1 MEKLKKAIQG
11 KTRWDGLLSY
21 ISLVE
26 ENQITN
32 PNASLDGAKSIL
44 ESISKTIL
52 ADKNV
57 EFKKD
62 DSVGHLVKQAFSS
75 LPVFSK
81 LSSEDVNKTKSLLG
95 SFENIAKVI
104 GEFRNTHG
112 FFSHGQDLQSEKFD
126 RYLLALAIS
135 SSDLLASFLI
145 ISHAEDL
152 KDRSRIYYEECDVFN
167 IWFDENND
175 SIEISGI
182 KISASKALFDQ
193 DEIAY
198 KEKYLEYINN
208 PQDLMGSLEYADNI
222 DSYEKVISN
231 FKSLNY
237 TFNTEELERL
247 NNIAKTA
254 MEQIQ
259 PSLDIIKNI
268 QIPKIDTSAM
278 EQMNNVIKAIQPNLN
293 MIKNISTITMNGDL
307 IKSIKSMQ
315 EISKKINLP
324 I

>member
-1 MEKLKKAIQG
+1 MKKLKKAIQG

-26 ENQITN
+26 ENQISN

-52 ADKNV
+52 ADKNITYRSD
-57 EFKKD
+57 EKI
-62 DSVGHLVKQAFSS
+62 GNLVKQAFSS
-75 LPVFSK
+75 LPIFAK
-81 LSSEDVNKTKSLLG
+81 LSTVEAEKSKAILNAFATI
-95 SFENIAKVI
+95 SNSI
-104 GEFRNTHG
+104 GTFRNEHG
-112 FFSHGQDLQSEKFD
+112 FFAHGQDLQSQKFD
-126 RYLLALAIS
+126 RYLLNLAIS
-135 SSDLLASFLI
+135 SSDLLSSFLV

-259 PSLDIIKNI
+259 PSLDMIKNI

-278 EQMNNVIKAIQPNLN
+278 EQMNNVIKVIQPNLN

-315 EISKKINLP
+315 
-324 I
+324 

>member
-62 DSVGHLVKQAFSS
+62 DLVGHLVKQAFSS

-152 KDRSRIYYEECDVFN
+152 KDRSRIYYEEHDLFN
-167 IWFDENND
+167 RYID
-175 SIEISGI
+175 EISEESI
-182 KISASKALFDQ
+182 TIANVIISPSKALFT
-193 DEIAY
+193 DEEAY
-198 KEKYLEYINN
+198 KEAFLDFENRRIEASQKLINSGNFATTHLAIAELEEFRNYLSDEESLQILEATISNNQINLILTDDDIK
-208 PQDLMGSLEYADNI
+208 QFISDLFEAKKETLEKEMRESLE
-222 DSYEKVISN
+222 
-231 FKSLNY
+231 SLI
-237 TFNTEELERL
+237 FN
-247 NNIAKTA
+247 
-254 MEQIQ
+254 
-259 PSLDIIKNI
+259 S
-268 QIPKIDTSAM
+268 
-278 EQMNNVIKAIQPNLN
+278 
-293 MIKNISTITMNGDL
+293 
-307 IKSIKSMQ
+307 
-315 EISKKINLP
+315 
-324 I
+324 

>member
-52 ADKNV
+52 ADKDV
-57 EFKKD
+57 EYKSD
-62 DSVGHLVKQAFSS
+62 ESIGNLVKQAFSS
-75 LPVFSK
+75 LPVFTK
-81 LSSEDVNKTKSLLG
+81 LSTIEAEKSKAILNAFATI
-95 SFENIAKVI
+95 SNSI
-104 GEFRNTHG
+104 GTFRNEHG
-112 FFSHGQDLQSEKFD
+112 FFAHGQDLQSQKFD
-126 RYLLALAIS
+126 RYLLDLAIS
-135 SSDLLASFLI
+135 SSDLLASFLV

-152 KDRSRIYYEECDVFN
+152 KDRSRIYYEECEIFN

-175 SIEISGI
+175 LIEISGI

-198 KEKYLEYINN
+198 KEKYYEYINN
-208 PQDLMGSLEYADNI
+208 PQDMIGSLEYIDNV

-231 FKSLNY
+231 FSSLNY
-237 TFNTEELERL
+237 KFTVEELQVL
-247 NNIAKTA
+247 DDIGSAVVK
-254 MEQIQ
+254 QVQ
-259 PSLDIIKNI
+259 PTLDMISKMRTPN
-268 QIPKIDTSAM
+268 IDTLAL
-278 EQMNNVIKAIQPNLN
+278 EQMNDAIRAIQPNL
-293 MIKNISTITMNGDL
+293 DL
-307 IKSIKSMQ
+307 VKSITAITSNL
-315 EISKKINLP
+315 ELINSINVATKYSNLL
-324 I
+324 

>member
-1 MEKLKKAIQG
+1 MEKLKKAIEG
-11 KTRWDGLLSY
+11 KTRWNGLLSY

-26 ENQITN
+26 ENQRSN

-57 EFKKD
+57 EYKGD

-81 LSSEDVNKTKSLLG
+81 LSWEDVNKTKSLLG

-152 KDRSRIYYEECDVFN
+152 KDRSRIYYEEHDIFN
-167 IWFDENND
+167 RYID
-175 SIEISGI
+175 EISEESI
-182 KISASKALFDQ
+182 TIANIIMTPSKALFT
-193 DEIAY
+193 DEEAY
-198 KEKYLEYINN
+198 KEIFLDFENRRIEAIQKLVSSDNFATTHMAISELEEFRNYLSDEEILQILEATISNNQINWILTDDDVK
-208 PQDLMGSLEYADNI
+208 QFISDLFEAKKETLEKEMRESLEGLI
-222 DSYEKVISN
+222 
-231 FKSLNY
+231 
-237 TFNTEELERL
+237 FN
-247 NNIAKTA
+247 
-254 MEQIQ
+254 
-259 PSLDIIKNI
+259 S
-268 QIPKIDTSAM
+268 
-278 EQMNNVIKAIQPNLN
+278 
-293 MIKNISTITMNGDL
+293 
-307 IKSIKSMQ
+307 
-315 EISKKINLP
+315 
-324 I
+324 

>member
-62 DSVGHLVKQAFSS
+62 DSVGRLVKQSFSS

-81 LSSEDVNKTKSLLG
+81 LSSEDVSKTKSLLG

-152 KDRSRIYYEECDVFN
+152 KDRSRIYYEEHDLFN
-167 IWFDENND
+167 RYID
-175 SIEISGI
+175 EISEESI
-182 KISASKALFDQ
+182 TIANVIISPSKALFT
-193 DEIAY
+193 DEEAY
-198 KEKYLEYINN
+198 KEAFLDFENRRKEAVQKLINSRYFTTTHLAIAELEEFRNYLSDEESLQVLEATIKNNQINSIIN
-208 PQDLMGSLEYADNI
+208 DDDVKQFISDLFEAKKETLEQEMRESLE
-222 DSYEKVISN
+222 
-231 FKSLNY
+231 SLI
-237 TFNTEELERL
+237 FN
-247 NNIAKTA
+247 
-254 MEQIQ
+254 
-259 PSLDIIKNI
+259 S
-268 QIPKIDTSAM
+268 
-278 EQMNNVIKAIQPNLN
+278 
-293 MIKNISTITMNGDL
+293 
-307 IKSIKSMQ
+307 
-315 EISKKINLP
+315 
-324 I
+324 